1 MANIKEVA
9 ALAGVSTTTVS
20 HVINETR
27 FVAEETRER
36 VFAAMR
42 DLNYAPSLVARSL
55 KVKETNSIG
64 MLVTTSSNP
73 FFAEVVRGGALLL
86 RAGLQPDAGQHRR
99 TGRDGALLPQDDAQ
113 ETGRRPA
120 HHVQRGQQEVFNQL
134 DWLKSLPVVVMDWG
148 MENDEVDLIADNP
161 IAAATWQPAICWGW
175 VTLPSVASRDPT
187 AAPRPTSARRVS
199 SKRCRRPGSPSIRAG
214 SRRETLT
221 APAAP
226 PP

>member
-9 ALAGVSTTTVS
+9 ARAQVSTTTVS

-73 FFAEVVRGGALLL
+73 
-86 RAGLQPDAGQHRR
+86 
-99 TGRDGALLPQDDAQ
+99 
-113 ETGRRPA
+113 
-120 HHVQRGQQEVFNQL
+120 
-134 DWLKSLPVVVMDWG
+134 
-148 MENDEVDLIADNP
+148 
-161 IAAATWQPAICWGW
+161 
-175 VTLPSVASRDPT
+175 
-187 AAPRPTSARRVS
+187 
-199 SKRCRRPGSPSIRAG
+199 
-214 SRRETLT
+214 
-221 APAAP
+221 
-226 PP
+226 

>member
-9 ALAGVSTTTVS
+9 ARAQVSTTTVS

-73 FFAEVVRGGALLL
+73 FFAEVVRGVERYCFEQGY
-86 RAGLQPDAGQHRR
+86 PTRR
-99 TGRDGALLPQDDAQ
+99 YRT
-113 ETGRRPA
+113 
-120 HHVQRGQQEVFNQL
+120 
-134 DWLKSLPVVVMDWG
+134 
-148 MENDEVDLIADNP
+148 
-161 IAAATWQPAICWGW
+161 
-175 VTLPSVASRDPT
+175 SR
-187 AAPRPTSARRVS
+187 
-199 SKRCRRPGSPSIRAG
+199 
-214 SRRETLT
+214 
-221 APAAP
+221 
-226 PP
+226 